1 MRWLPFILLAY
12 VMLGLQIGL
21 GGLPRAGAV
30 NFVLI
35 AAVFLSLNATRSVA
49 VPACFGLGLLQDL
62 AGIGPIGTFALIYS
76 IVAMLIA
83 GTDRALSAEHPLTH
97 FVITLAGGVVT
108 AIVLWLH
115 GKVAKYGVPMPL
127 GPGLVSAFYSAVVAM
142 PALWVLNRMR
152 RYFRFRIGQ
161 RR

>member
-35 AAVFLSLNATRSVA
+35 AAVFLSLNATRAAA

-62 AGIGPIGTFALIYS
+62 AGIGPIGTFALTYS
-76 IVAMLIA
+76 IVALLVA

-97 FVITLAGGVVT
+97 FLITLAGGVVT
-108 AIVLWLH
+108 AMVIWLH
-115 GKVAKYGVPMPL
+115 GNLARHGVPMPI

-142 PALWVLNRMR
+142 PALWALNRMR
-152 RYFRFRIGQ
+152 RRFRFRRG
-161 RR
+161 

>member
-76 IVAMLIA
+76 IVALLVA

-97 FVITLAGGVVT
+97 FVITLAGGIVT

-115 GKVAKYGVPMPL
+115 GKVAKYGVSMPMA
-127 GPGLVSAFYSAVVAM
+127 PGLVSAFYSAVVAM

>member
-49 VPACFGLGLLQDL
+49 VPACFGLGLLQDI
-62 AGIGPIGTFALIYS
+62 AGIGPIGTYALTYS
-76 IVAMLIA
+76 LVALMVA
-83 GTDRALSAEHPLTH
+83 GTDRALSAEHPITH

-115 GKVAKYGVPMPL
+115 GNLARYGVASPM

-142 PALWVLNRMR
+142 PALWALNRMR
-152 RYFRFRIGQ
+152 KTFRFR
-161 RR
+161 RART